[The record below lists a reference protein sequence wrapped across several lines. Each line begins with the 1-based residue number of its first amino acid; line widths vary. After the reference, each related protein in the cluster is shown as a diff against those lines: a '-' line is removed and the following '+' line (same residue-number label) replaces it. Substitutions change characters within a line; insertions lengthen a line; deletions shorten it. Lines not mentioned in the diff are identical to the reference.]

1 MTKDSETS
9 KTETVVSGEKRPIGE
24 GFLRGLNEILRDLIG
39 LQQSQAE
46 GLIQLSPKTNQEI
59 EAEIARIKRDAAK
72 MEKDFAKVEAK
83 LKKDSSQKPPQ
94 SGGRE

>member
-1 MTKDSETS
+1 MTENTTPPKAEATN
-9 KTETVVSGEKRPIGE
+9 SGEKRPIGE
-24 GFLRGLNEILRDLIG
+24 GFLRGLNERLRDLIG

-94 SGGRE
+94 RGGRE